1 MTEGGDGARI
11 RRRLPDFAGLRT
23 KQCDTVVF
31 YKALSLPARG
41 KPPCQKLTCPRLASK
56 L

>member
-1 MTEGGDGARI
+1 MTKGGDGVRI
-11 RRRLPDFAGLRT
+11 RGSMPDFAGLRT